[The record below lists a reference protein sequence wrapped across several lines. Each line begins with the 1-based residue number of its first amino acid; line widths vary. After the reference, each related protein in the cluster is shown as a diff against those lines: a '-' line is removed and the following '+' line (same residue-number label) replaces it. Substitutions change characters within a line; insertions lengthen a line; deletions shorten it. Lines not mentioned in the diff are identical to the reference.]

1 MQELVMIGFSG
12 KHRAVEVLSQL
23 QRLKFDWSADLQD
36 AAAVEIEY
44 NGLLRLNHSQL
55 LDPAA
60 VSNLPQ
66 WKAILSAIVPLPHVP
81 QSNPVETNVEV
92 RNINAQGS
100 SWLKVTSLDSD
111 FIRDAAAVL
120 RPGNSAILG
129 IVRELE
135 KPALAVLSG
144 YSYIVLRTS
153 IGNLKAE
160 YLKAPQFRSE

>member
-1 MQELVMIGFSG
+1 MQELVMIGFTE

-36 AAAVEIEY
+36 AVAVEIEN

-55 LDPAA
+55 LDPESG
-60 VSNLPQ
+60 SNLTQ

-81 QSNPVETNVEV
+81 QAGAAETNFEV

-100 SWLKVTSLDSD
+100 SWLKITALDSD
-111 FIRDAAAVL
+111 FVRDAAAVL
-120 RPGNSAILG
+120 RPGNSAILA

-135 KPALAVLSG
+135 PALAVLSG

-153 IGNLKAE
+153 IEHLKAE